1 MQYFNHHPLWRQTLG
16 LAWLLSLQLARP
28 LAACRRGLWLGCAW
42 LLACGNAYAWDN
54 VTILTTNDSPAVT
67 QFVMQLK
74 GELIQD
80 KGIKVNLSKIDS
92 GLSINIPKDTLLVAV
107 GTQALAYAS
116 NLGES
121 TPIIGALVPKT
132 NYESILADSKRSP
145 SRFSAVYLDQPFT
158 RQLSLIKVLFPN
170 SASIGTLLGSVSQF
184 QSNDLQDAAR
194 KFNLAVNIRLVNK
207 ESELQSSLEALMQDK
222 QILLAIP
229 DPLIYTKETAQTILL
244 TSYRHQSPV
253 IGFSQSYAKSGAI
266 AAVFT
271 SPKQFASEVSNIIE
285 QLPLDKLT
293 LPPARA
299 PAQFSIEINRQVAKS
314 LNIVIPKDDVIYQ
327 QMLRDEK

>member
-1 MQYFNHHPLWRQTLG
+1 MQYFDKHTLWRRTLEQP
-16 LAWLLSLQLARP
+16 LLLGRAITKYSRL
-28 LAACRRGLWLGCAW
+28 LWLGCA
-42 LLACGNAYAWDN
+42 LGLVSGNAHAWDN
-54 VTILTTNDSPAVT
+54 VTILTTNDSPAVN

-74 GELIQD
+74 GELNQD

-121 TPIIGALVPKT
+121 TPILGALVPKT
-132 NYESILADSKRSP
+132 NYESILAESKRSP

-170 SASIGTLLGSVSQF
+170 NTSIGTLLGAVSQF
-184 QSNDLQDAAR
+184 QSNDLQDAAK
-194 KFNLAVNIRLVNK
+194 KFNMTVNIRLINK

-271 SPKQFASEVSNIIE
+271 SPKQFASEISNIIE
-285 QLPLDKLT
+285 QLPSDKVT
-293 LPPARA
+293 LPSARA
-299 PAQFSIEINRQVAKS
+299 PAQFSIQINRQVAKS
-314 LNIVIPKDDVIYQ
+314 LNIVIPKDEIIYQ